1 MNSLFETVLYIP
13 EGINFDCTGC
23 GNCCFHWP
31 VPATDRDVE
40 RISALVGDADKP
52 NFRKLPGSVDKMKAF
67 THSLEKKSD
76 GSCQYLDADIRCKL
90 HKNFGIESKPAMC
103 QLFPYTFTITPTGA
117 YASLS
122 FASTGVLLNSGA
134 PLTTQKEFLKNQ
146 LDLFMQLFPSE
157 PDWSKI
163 QLVDGVPLRWVEFLL
178 IDKILLENIQPTNAK
193 ALSRENLLSLSKMI
207 ISKLPKPVDLDN
219 AHLTKVRPI
228 LIDQI
233 LIKLLYELY
242 FVDDAYREGAAQF
255 DQKQFL
261 DLLASQPQSLSLQFS
276 GRNGAAERVSFK
288 SINDCRVSA
297 KDNLELE
304 QLLTRMV
311 YCRLFSKLYFGPG
324 FGGLSLIS
332 GFHHLIVLVALVRIH
347 LKLASI
353 AGIDSSDFSWQVEQI
368 RMLERRLTVASL
380 SREAHA
386 ILEVLLQSPAR
397 IERILSL
404 SA

>member
-31 VPATDRDVE
+31 VPATDKDVE
-40 RISALVGDADKP
+40 RINALVGDVDKP

-67 THSLEKKSD
+67 THSLEKRAD
-76 GSCQYLDADIRCKL
+76 GSCQYLDPDIRCRL
-90 HKNFGIESKPAMC
+90 HKNYGIESKPAMC
-103 QLFPYTFTITPTGA
+103 QLFPYTFTLTPTGA

-134 PLTTQKEFLKNQ
+134 PLSTQKEFLQNQ
-146 LDLFMQLFPSE
+146 LALFMQLFPNE
-157 PDWSKI
+157 PDWGKI
-163 QLVDGVPLRWVEFLL
+163 QLIDGIPLRWVEFLL
-178 IDKILLENIQPTNAK
+178 IDKALLENIAPRNPK
-193 ALSRENLLSLSKMI
+193 SLSRENLLAQSKMI
-207 ISKLPKPVDLDN
+207 VKKLPKPVDLDN

-242 FVDDAYREGAAQF
+242 FVDDPYREGAAEF

-261 DLLASQPQSLSLQFS
+261 DVLAGQPQSISLQFCAQK
-276 GRNGAAERVSFK
+276 GAFEHVSFK
-288 SINDCRVSA
+288 SINDFRFNAQDYVEI
-297 KDNLELE
+297 D
-304 QLLTRMV
+304 QLLTRMI

-324 FGGLSLIS
+324 FGGLSLLS
-332 GFHHLIVLVALVRIH
+332 GFHHLVLLVALVRIH
-347 LKLASI
+347 FKLATITGVESK
-353 AGIDSSDFSWQVEQI
+353 DFNWQVEQI
-368 RMLERRLTVASL
+368 RMLERRLTVTSL

>member
-1 MNSLFETVLYIP
+1 MNSLFETVLHIP

-31 VPATDRDVE
+31 VPATDKDVE
-40 RISALVGDADKP
+40 RISALVGEADKP
-52 NFRKLPGSVDKMKAF
+52 NFRKLPASVDKMRAF

-76 GSCQYLDADIRCKL
+76 GSCQYLDADTRCRL

-122 FASTGVLLNSGA
+122 FASTGVLLNNGA
-134 PLTTQKEFLKNQ
+134 PLTTQKEFLQNQ
-146 LDLFMQLFPSE
+146 LTLFMQLFPNE

-163 QLVDGVPLRWVEFLL
+163 QLVDGVPLRWVEFLS
-178 IDKILLENIQPTNAK
+178 IDKILLENIAPANPK
-193 ALSRENLLSLSKMI
+193 SLSRENLLSQSKMI
-207 ISKLPKPVDLDN
+207 IKKLAKPVDLDN

-228 LIDQI
+228 VIDQI
-233 LIKLLYELY
+233 LIKLLHQLY
-242 FVDDAYREGAAQF
+242 FVDDAYREGAAEF

-261 DLLASQPQSLSLQFS
+261 DLLAAQPQSISLLFNAQKGS
-276 GRNGAAERVSFK
+276 VESISFK
-288 SINDCRVSA
+288 AINEFRLHA
-297 KDNLELE
+297 QDNVAFD
-304 QLLTRMV
+304 QLLTRMI

-324 FGGLSLIS
+324 FGGLSLLS
-332 GFHHLIVLVALVRIH
+332 GFHHLVVLVALVRIH
-347 LKLASI
+347 FKLAAI
-353 AGIDSSDFSWQVEQI
+353 TGIDTTDFNWQVEQI
-368 RMLERRLTVASL
+368 RMLERRLTVTNL

>member
-1 MNSLFETVLYIP
+1 MNSLFETVLHIP

-40 RISALVGDADKP
+40 RIRTLTGEAEKP
-52 NFRKLPGSVDKMKAF
+52 NFRKLPSSVDKMKAF

-76 GSCQYLDADIRCKL
+76 GSCQYLDADIRCRL

-134 PLTTQKEFLKNQ
+134 PLTTQKEFLQNQ
-146 LDLFMQLFPSE
+146 LALFMQLFPNE

-163 QLVDGVPLRWVEFLL
+163 QLIDGIPMRWVEFLL
-178 IDKILLENIQPTNAK
+178 IDKTLLENIAPGNPK
-193 ALSRENLLSLSKMI
+193 SLSRENLLAQSKMI
-207 ISKLPKPVDLDN
+207 IKKLPKPVDLDN

-242 FVDDAYREGAAQF
+242 FVDDPYREGAAEF

-261 DLLASQPQSLSLQFS
+261 DLLAAQPQSISLQFS
-276 GRNGAAERVSFK
+276 ARKDAVERVSFK
-288 SINDCRVSA
+288 SINDFRLNVQ
-297 KDNLELE
+297 NNVGFE
-304 QLLTRMV
+304 QLLTRMI

-324 FGGLSLIS
+324 FGGLSLLS
-332 GFHHLIVLVALVRIH
+332 GFHHLVVLVALMRIH
-347 LKLASI
+347 LKLASLS
-353 AGIDSSDFSWQVEQI
+353 GIDATDFNWQVEQV
-368 RMLERRLTVASL
+368 RMIERRLTVASL

-397 IERILSL
+397 MERILSL